1 MIGAP
6 SGFKSRGGAAGQQL
20 RSHNSISIKE
30 IGENTVKIRP
40 TTAVPLRQ
48 NIQSKQFLI
57 KNKQNHDKMLHL
69 DGLIKDL
76 EEQLEDLQAV
86 NHKLRSALLKR
97 AKK

>member
-1 MIGAP
+1 
-6 SGFKSRGGAAGQQL
+6 
-20 RSHNSISIKE
+20 
-30 IGENTVKIRP
+30 
-40 TTAVPLRQ
+40 
-48 NIQSKQFLI
+48 
-57 KNKQNHDKMLHL
+57 MLHL